1 MQRKRANMSIQK
13 TIIAS
18 SLVSLLAA
26 CGGGGAGGPNEL
38 YTGSTEAA
46 VVSED
51 NKAQLAQASAL
62 GAKQVIS
69 NKSLPIAASSE
80 QTYTAANQAVNKL
93 MQLNALPTG
102 ADVSAELC
110 TGGGSATG
118 EGNETK
124 ATFSFDKCNV
134 DGIIMSGSGSIT
146 THSDGSIVIVYRNF
160 TMTVGDESV
169 TINVTANCDSSLN
182 CTISSDFVAVNGET
196 YRINDTSF
204 TGNSATGYSISAT
217 VFDSELGSVSFTASS
232 MLFNCENGY
241 PSSGSLIM
249 NDAQSNEITVTFD
262 SCDAYTVTLNGNA
275 DTLNWLQ

>member
-1 MQRKRANMSIQK
+1 MSIQK
-13 TIIAS
+13 TVLAS
-18 SLVSLLAA
+18 SLISLLAA
-26 CGGGGAGGPNEL
+26 CGGGGSSGTSEL
-38 YTGSTEAA
+38 YTGSTDEA

-80 QTYTAANQAVNKL
+80 QTFEAANQAVNKL

-102 ADVSAELC
+102 ADFSAELC

-146 THSDGSIVIVYRNF
+146 TNADDSFVIVYRNF
-160 TMTVGDESV
+160 TMTVEGESI
-169 TINVTANCDSSLN
+169 TINATVNCDASFN

-204 TGNSATGYSISAT
+204 TGNSVTGYSISAT
-217 VFDSELGSVSFTASS
+217 VFDSELGSVSFATSG

-249 NDAQSNEITVTFD
+249 NDEITVTFD
-262 SCDAYTVTLNGNA
+262 SCDAYTITLNGNA
-275 DTLNWLQ
+275 DTLNWQQ

>member
-1 MQRKRANMSIQK
+1 MQRKPVNMSIQK
-13 TIIAS
+13 AIIAS
-18 SLVSLLAA
+18 SLISLLAA
-26 CGGGGAGGPNEL
+26 CGGGGSSDPGEL

-80 QTYTAANQAVNKL
+80 QNLEAANQAVNKL
-93 MQLNALPTG
+93 MQLNALPSG

-134 DGIIMSGSGSIT
+134 DGIIMSGTGSIT
-146 THSDGSIVIVYRNF
+146 TKSDESMVIVYRNF
-160 TMTVGDESV
+160 TMTVGDESI
-169 TINVTANCDSSLN
+169 TINATINCDASLN

-204 TGNSATGYSISAT
+204 TGNGDTGYSINAT
-217 VFDSELGSVSFTASS
+217 VFDNELGSVSFTASG

-241 PSSGSLIM
+241 PSGGSLIM
-249 NDAQSNEITVTFD
+249 SDAQENEITVTFD
-262 SCDAYTVTLNGNA
+262 SCDAYTVTLDGHA
-275 DTLNWLQ
+275 ETLNWLQ

>member
-1 MQRKRANMSIQK
+1 MPIQK
-13 TIIAS
+13 AIIAS
-18 SLVSLLAA
+18 SLISIVAA
-26 CGGGGAGGPNEL
+26 CGGGGSSDPGEL

-46 VVSED
+46 LVSED
-51 NKAQLAQASAL
+51 NKL

-80 QTYTAANQAVNKL
+80 QTFEAANQAVNKL

-124 ATFSFDKCNV
+124 ATFSFNKCNV

-146 THSDGSIVIVYRNF
+146 TNSDGSIVIVYRNF

-169 TINVTANCDSSLN
+169 TINVTANCDASFN

-204 TGNSATGYSISAT
+204 TGNSVTGYSINAT
-217 VFDSELGSVSFTASS
+217 VFDSELGSVSFTTSG
-232 MLFNCENGY
+232 MLFNCDNGY
-241 PSSGSLIM
+241 PSGGSLVM
-249 NDAQSNEITVTFD
+249 SDAQENEITVTFD
-262 SCDAYTVTLNGNA
+262 SCDAYTVTLDGNA
-275 DTLNWLQ
+275 DTLNWQQ